1 MAPRH
6 ADRQRPAG
14 KRGLLYPLDL
24 TYQRAGLEGPSARM
38 ISPGSIPPPYRDLL
52 VHDHSMTT
60 TLERHFGVR
69 VALRTMFTW
78 SRGRWYFRRVVLARE
93 DSGRPIEMGAIHMN
107 LEAIG
112 PRIRAQILR
121 HEIPIGR
128 LLSNGPVPYRSR
140 PRKFLAVTPNSE
152 MMGVFWMR
160 EPRTLYGR
168 QTELTL
174 GGRAI
179 GDIVEILPLI

>member
-1 MAPRH
+1 
-6 ADRQRPAG
+6 
-14 KRGLLYPLDL
+14 
-24 TYQRAGLEGPSARM
+24 M

-52 VHDHSMTT
+52 VPDHSMTV
-60 TLERHFGVR
+60 TLERHFGVQ
-69 VALRTMFTW
+69 VALRTLFTW
-78 SRGRWYFRRVVLARE
+78 SRGRWYFRRIVLARE
-93 DSGRPIEMGAIHMN
+93 DSGRPVEMGAVHIN
-107 LEAIG
+107 LETVG

-121 HEIPIGR
+121 QEIPIGR
-128 LLSNGPVPYRSR
+128 LLSHGPVPYRSR
-140 PRKFLAVTPNSE
+140 PKRFLAVTPNSE

-179 GDIVEILPLI
+179 GDIIEILALI